1 MPSSITGTNNSG
13 SSRARSIKKLFSL
26 DALTPRILLFFIA
39 VILKLVASALSGIG
53 FVLGDAR
60 FLIPG
65 TVVWIIWFVV
75 LFLIAA
81 PSTDRL
87 LRNQKRWLK
96 PAALTII
103 GLLLLVGVVETA
115 VVPSIKA
122 GTFSANGPGAE
133 TTQVVSAFG
142 GVFAYNDATALCHQ
156 ATENLIDGKNPYAE
170 ANVVSAMI
178 KFNGSYDK
186 STPLREGKFA
196 DAFPYPEATELEQL
210 WHEAVKDPDVVP
222 QELESKLGYP
232 AGCFVFPAPFVLIGV
247 TDLRFIYLLFIV
259 LALAYVVWQAPRNL
273 AIWLLAAAA
282 VSLELWNSIAS
293 GETGSLCFPFLLLG
307 WVLLR
312 KNLWLSAL
320 FMGLAVATKQVAWF
334 FVPFYLILIFRTM
347 GIKKSLSATAIVFGA
362 FLAINIP
369 FIIDDPGL
377 WLSSLIAP
385 MTDNMFPLG
394 VGIISL
400 VSSGVLDI
408 RSPLI
413 FSILEIG
420 VAVVAIIWYFRNCRR
435 YPHAGPVLAV
445 LPLFFAWRSLWPY
458 FFYVDI
464 IMLAAI
470 IIDEYGQSGKIKEF
484 IPYPDMENRSSA
496 GV

>member
-1 MPSSITGTNNSG
+1 MPSSTTGTNNSG
-13 SSRARSIKKLFSL
+13 SSRPRSIRQLFSL

-53 FVLGDAR
+53 FVLGDAG

-65 TVVWIIWFVV
+65 TVVWLIWFVV

-87 LRNQKRWLK
+87 LRNQMRWLK
-96 PAALTII
+96 PAALAIVA
-103 GLLLLVGVVETA
+103 LLLLVGIVEAA

-122 GTFSANGPGAE
+122 GTFPANGPGE
-133 TTQVVSAFG
+133 KTTQVVSSFG
-142 GVFAYNDATALCHQ
+142 GVFAYNDGTALSHQ
-156 ATENLIDGKNPYAE
+156 ATENLMDGQNPYAE
-170 ANVVSAMI
+170 ANIVSAMI

-186 STPLREGKFA
+186 STPLREGRFA
-196 DAFPYPEATELEQL
+196 DVFPYPEATELEQL
-210 WHEAVKDPDVVP
+210 WHEAVEDPDVVP
-222 QELESKLGYP
+222 QELESKLSYP
-232 AGCFVFPAPFVLIGV
+232 AGCFLLPAPFALMGV
-247 TDLRFIYLLFIV
+247 TDFRFVYLLFIV

-273 AIWLLAAAA
+273 AIWLVAAAA

-293 GETGSLCFPFLLLG
+293 GETGSLCFPLLLLG

-334 FVPFYLILIFRTM
+334 FIPFYLVLIFRTM
-347 GIKKSLSATAIVFGA
+347 GIKKSLSAIAIVTGA

-369 FIIDDPGL
+369 FIVDDPGL
-377 WLSSLIAP
+377 WAASLMAP
-385 MTDNMFPLG
+385 VIDNMFPLG
-394 VGIISL
+394 IGIISL

-413 FSILEIG
+413 FSIMEIG
-420 VAVVAIIWYFRNCRR
+420 VAAAAIFWYFRNCRR
-435 YPHAGPVLAV
+435 YPHIGPVLAV

-470 IIDEYGQSGKIKEF
+470 IIDEYGQSGKVRKF
-484 IPYPDMENRSSA
+484 LPYLGLGNRAST